1 MKAKPILEPPGVDL
15 VIEGGEFSESDLRL
29 LRAMIRKSKEK
40 MAAEKKRV
48 AKGESP
54 IRSNTKRTKP

>member
-15 VIEGGEFSESDLRL
+15 VIEGGEFSASDLKL

-40 MAAEKKRV
+40 MATEEKRAAKRKST
-48 AKGESP
+48 ASP
-54 IRSNTKRTKP
+54 KTKHKKS